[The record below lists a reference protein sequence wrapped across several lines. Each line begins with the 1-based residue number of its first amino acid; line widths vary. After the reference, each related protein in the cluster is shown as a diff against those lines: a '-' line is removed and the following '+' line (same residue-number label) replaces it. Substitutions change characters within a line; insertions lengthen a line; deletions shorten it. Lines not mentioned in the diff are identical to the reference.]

1 MMMMSKEVSA
11 MPRSLAKGAGLV
23 APYLGLPDVRHVMGG
38 FGANAG
44 SVAIH
49 LFQQRRFQDARTQA
63 SRLTL
68 PSSPDFRSMS
78 LTRPEAPRR
87 ARRRRRGG
95 RSPVQRASYVPP
107 RSCRSARSR
116 APPPPRPPGFG
127 RAAR

>member
-49 LFQQRRFQDARTQA
+49 LFQQRRFQDARTPA

-68 PSSPDFRSMS
+68 PSSPDFSSMS
-78 LTRPEAPRR
+78 LT
-87 ARRRRRGG
+87 
-95 RSPVQRASYVPP
+95 PP
-107 RSCRSARSR
+107 QA
-116 APPPPRPPGFG
+116 PPRPPRRPPGG
-127 RAAR
+127 PSPPHPALI